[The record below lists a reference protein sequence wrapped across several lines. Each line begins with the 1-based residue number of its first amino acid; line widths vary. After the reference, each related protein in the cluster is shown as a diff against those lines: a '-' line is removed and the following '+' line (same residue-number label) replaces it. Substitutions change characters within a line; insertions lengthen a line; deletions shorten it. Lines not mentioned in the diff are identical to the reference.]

1 MKTQSCI
8 PALLVWSLSASAATI
23 RIDPS
28 TTSTSIGST
37 IDVNVQ
43 IADGA
48 DLYAYQFDLTFNPA
62 ILSASTMSEASFL
75 AGGGST
81 FFIPGAIDNVLGSIT
96 LTANTLQGPVP
107 GVSGSGRV
115 AIIQFTALT
124 AGTSTITLSNVVL
137 VNSTAADIP
146 ANVENGT
153 VSVSATVAPEPA
165 SGRLVASI
173 IAFVIARNRE
183 RCLRSWLQ

>member
-1 MKTQSCI
+1 MRKQTSEERNEDQSCI

-96 LTANTLQGPVP
+96 LTANTW
-107 GVSGSGRV
+107 SR
-115 AIIQFTALT
+115 T
-124 AGTSTITLSNVVL
+124 
-137 VNSTAADIP
+137 
-146 ANVENGT
+146 
-153 VSVSATVAPEPA
+153 
-165 SGRLVASI
+165 R
-173 IAFVIARNRE
+173 RE
-183 RCLRSWLQ
+183 RKRTSRNHPVHSLNRWHEHHYAVECCASEL